1 VSEGP
6 ASLRLAVSDLRGG
19 SIAWERTLE
28 SPRVALGEVPE
39 ALDGP
44 LSITVRASSAEG
56 TGVRVVG
63 RLSGTATLECRRCLS
78 PVRCEIQSS
87 LEAWF
92 RTGGLAEPEEDSVW
106 PLDPDAAEIDLR
118 QPIREELWLA
128 VPEFAL
134 CRPDCT
140 GLCPRCGARLDS
152 EECDCPPEGPD
163 PRWAALEAVRG
174 SLARHGEDT
183 PDTG

>member
-1 VSEGP
+1 MSEGP
-6 ASLRLAVSDLRGG
+6 ASLRLALSDLRGG
-19 SIAWERTLE
+19 PVAWERSLE

-44 LSITVRASSAEG
+44 LAIMVQASSAENS
-56 TGVRVVG
+56 GVRVVG

-78 PVRCEIQSS
+78 PVRGEIESS

-92 RTGGLAEPEEDSVW
+92 RSDGLAEPEEDSVW
-106 PLDPDAAEIDLR
+106 PLEEIDLR
-118 QPIREELWLA
+118 PVIREELWLA

-134 CRPDCT
+134 CRPDCP

-152 EECDCPPEGPD
+152 EECGCPPEAPD
-163 PRWAALEAVRG
+163 PRWSALEAVRG
-174 SLARHGEDT
+174 SLTGHGEDASE
-183 PDTG
+183 TG